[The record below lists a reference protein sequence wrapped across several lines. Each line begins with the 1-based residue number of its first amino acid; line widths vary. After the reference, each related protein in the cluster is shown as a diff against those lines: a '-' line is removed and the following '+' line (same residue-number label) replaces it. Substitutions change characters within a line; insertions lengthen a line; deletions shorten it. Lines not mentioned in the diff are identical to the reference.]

1 MALCKCAL
9 NNLVVKDVQISVYG
23 DLRVYL
29 ANNIIIEVIGDSMAK
44 ECWRFFDRDID
55 QHIVMIG
62 CDIEVDE
69 KSRRIINYESTCFG
83 S

>member
-1 MALCKCAL
+1 MVLWGTVGYFL
-9 NNLVVKDVQISVYG
+9 FWSLD
-23 DLRVYL
+23 
-29 ANNIIIEVIGDSMAK
+29 IEVIGDSMAK